1 MDKNTNGGVKVPV
14 SITFHFF
21 LKTEMTNFQSPKQK
35 GRSMRYPYS
44 NKRLISLVVLFLFR
58 CKCCSV

>member
-1 MDKNTNGGVKVPV
+1 MDKNSNGAVKV

-21 LKTEMTNFQSPKQK
+21 LKTEMTYFQSPKQK
-35 GRSMRYPYS
+35 GRPMRYPYS
-44 NKRLISLVVLFLFR
+44 NKRLISLVVLFLHR